1 MPEHFGARSGHELS
15 VHPSITQWHCAHFIN
30 TRHQTNQEDGVQQ
43 LHSANNVSV
52 QWLTAHGS
60 NETTWY
66 KQQHHAEMSN
76 HEVCDFHEIMI
87 PLLLSQPKHDTN
99 DASVQWK
106 SAQFLYLHS
115 HLNYYTHTHTHKHT
129 HTRLTALCPGLPGW
143 AGTRKMK
150 PIWILLKQ
158 ETVSGRGICWAI
170 CKSAPRS
177 RQITMSAPHR
187 SVFYRPD
194 ALPVAQPTV
203 SKHWKQNLN
212 YYFSVNNQSTF
223 LYLLTALG
231 VAHLVV
237 HGTTGSTS
245 YEMIPHIRLETPG
258 DMLSTLDMV
267 V

>member
-1 MPEHFGARSGHELS
+1 MVYSSFTQLTMFLFNGWQHMGQMKPHDINSNIMLKWVTMRYVIFMRLWSLCCYLNPNMTQMTPVCNENLHNFCIYIHTL
-15 VHPSITQWHCAHFIN
+15 IT
-30 TRHQTNQEDGVQQ
+30 
-43 LHSANNVSV
+43 
-52 QWLTAHGS
+52 
-60 NETTWY
+60 
-66 KQQHHAEMSN
+66 
-76 HEVCDFHEIMI
+76 
-87 PLLLSQPKHDTN
+87 
-99 DASVQWK
+99 
-106 SAQFLYLHS
+106 
-115 HLNYYTHTHTHKHT
+115 THTHTHKHT
-129 HTRLTALCPGLPGW
+129 HTRLAALCPGLPGW

-158 ETVSGRGICWAI
+158 ETVSDSGICWAI

-203 SKHWKQNLN
+203 SKHWRQNLN

-223 LYLLTALG
+223 LDLLTALG

-245 YEMIPHIRLETPG
+245 YETIPHIRLETPG